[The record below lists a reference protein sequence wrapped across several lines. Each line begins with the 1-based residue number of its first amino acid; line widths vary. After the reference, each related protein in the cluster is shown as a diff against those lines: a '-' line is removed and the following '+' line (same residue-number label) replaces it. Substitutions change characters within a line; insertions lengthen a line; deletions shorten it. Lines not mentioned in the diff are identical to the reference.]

1 MSDRGP
7 VLPPI
12 FVSPRA
18 RWIAILSLLA
28 LLVLAGVGL
37 VLFDYSFGSM
47 LDAQT
52 VRETVESFGLL
63 APLVFILIQATQV
76 VVAPIP
82 GQVLALA
89 GGYAFGPVLG
99 TIYSLIG
106 ATIGSAV
113 AFGLS
118 RRFGRPAVKRL
129 VHPLTLEM
137 VDGFLEDHGRLAVF
151 LVFLVP
157 GLPDDALCFV
167 CGLTPLPLSHLVV
180 LSTIGRIPGYAM
192 LSLAGG
198 RLATNRP
205 LEAIL
210 IIVLIAVLA
219 ALAYSQRERLL
230 EFSR

>member
-1 MSDRGP
+1 MTDRGSA
-7 VLPPI
+7 LPPI
-12 FVSPRA
+12 FVSPKA
-18 RWIAILSLLA
+18 RWTAILSLLA

-37 VLFDYSFGSM
+37 VLFDYSLGSV
-47 LDAQT
+47 LDPQT
-52 VRETVESFGLL
+52 VRETVESFGVL
-63 APLVFILIQATQV
+63 APLAFILIQATQV

-99 TIYSLIG
+99 TVYSLIG
-106 ATIGSAV
+106 ATIGSAI

-118 RRFGRPAVKRL
+118 RRFGRPAVERL

-180 LSTIGRIPGYAM
+180 LSTLGRIPGYAM

-210 IIVLIAVLA
+210 IIGVIAVLA